1 MRRNLDDVINASSS
15 FPRRLRRGEG
25 DEEKTTAKKSSPRKV
40 LSTVSRFFSRRRLR
54 PSAKNAAKKKLS
66 RCLAVRGQR
75 RPRFSLFLF
84 LLPCFFSLFLVV
96 ARLIPPDSGPR
107 RSKSTVTD
115 LFWAITGR
123 KQPQSMYR
131 PVADS
136 LRTSLLADWY
146 VPPGTGGTIQYCRHT
161 YK

>member
-1 MRRNLDDVINASSS
+1 MRRNLNDVIASSS

-66 RCLAVRGQR
+66 RRLAVRGQR

-84 LLPCFFSLFLVV
+84 LLPCFSIFLVV

-136 LRTSLLADWY
+136 SRTSLLADCKMHGH
-146 VPPGTGGTIQYCRHT
+146 VHI
-161 YK
+161 